1 METMEDIFGLAGRAA
16 IVWGGGA
23 GMGERT
29 AWWLA
34 QAGCDVAVVDIDG
47 ALAVK
52 VADELR
58 ARGRRA
64 VAIAANALV
73 EHEVDQ
79 AVRDAEAAIGGL
91 TVMATVIG
99 LTGYSRVIDTSL
111 ADWERDQAINLKHFF
126 LTARAVARSM
136 VAGGRGGAITA
147 VCSVSGLAS
156 APNHASYGAAKAG
169 MRNLVSSLAV
179 ELGPAIRVN
188 AVAPGGIHT
197 VRVQPTPERIA
208 AIRRRVPLQRL
219 GTTDEI
225 GKAMLFLSSEMASF
239 ITGQTLAVD
248 GGWSSAFLIGEEDLL
263 ADRSDKNV
271 DWDKVTGGL

>member
-1 METMEDIFGLAGRAA
+1 MDAMEDLFGLAGRAA

-29 AWWLA
+29 AWYLA

-47 ALAVK
+47 ALAEK
-52 VADELR
+52 VAESLRGLGRKSVAIKANVLVEDEVD
-58 ARGRRA
+58 RA
-64 VAIAANALV
+64 V
-73 EHEVDQ
+73 Q
-79 AVRDAEAAIGGL
+79 QAEAAIGGL

-99 LTGYSRVIDTSL
+99 LTGYTRVIDTSVEQW
-111 ADWERDQAINLKHFF
+111 DREHAINLKHFF

-136 VAGGRGGAITA
+136 VAGGRKGTITA
-147 VCSVSGLAS
+147 VASVSMHS
-156 APNHASYGAAKAG
+156 APNHAVYGAAKAG
-169 MRNLVSSLAV
+169 LTNLVKSLAV
-179 ELGPAIRVN
+179 ELGPNIRVN

-208 AIRRRVPLQRL
+208 AIRKRVPLQRL

-225 GKAMLFLSSEMASF
+225 GKSMLFLASEMSSY
-239 ITGQTLAVD
+239 ITGHTLAVD
-248 GGWSSAFLIGEEDLL
+248 GGWTSAFLIGEEDLL

-271 DWDKVTGGL
+271 DWDKVTGGAR